1 MWNILRFK
9 FVDEKE
15 GLIKDTAL
23 RDIKLVTGY
32 KFLKKYAPH
41 FTYKERINILAD
53 EFCLSGQGVK
63 NIIQKLT
70 HM

>member
-1 MWNILRFK
+1 MRFK

-15 GLIKDTAL
+15 GLIRETAL

-32 KFLKKYAPH
+32 KFLKKYADH
-41 FTYKERINILAD
+41 ISYKKRIKILSD
-53 EFCLSGQGVK
+53 EFHLSEQGVK

>member
-1 MWNILRFK
+1 MKLLRFK

-15 GLIKDTAL
+15 GLIRETAL

-32 KFLKKYAPH
+32 KFLKKYADH
-41 FTYKERINILAD
+41 ISYKKRIKILAD
-53 EFCLSGQGVK
+53 EFHLSEQGVK

>member
-1 MWNILRFK
+1 MRFK

-15 GLIKDTAL
+15 GLIRETAL

-32 KFLKKYAPH
+32 KFLKKYADH
-41 FTYKERINILAD
+41 ISYKIRFKILAD
-53 EFCLSGQGVK
+53 EFHLSEQGVK